1 MGRNLIDAN
10 VILRYLLNDDE
21 VLFEKA
27 SALLE
32 KVKIGEE
39 TVIIPESVLS
49 ECVYV
54 LLKIYRID
62 RSTIAEKL
70 RGLFSYKG
78 VMNRDK
84 KDLID
89 SLRVFG
95 KTRISIV
102 DCILCAKSLN
112 QRMPL
117 FTFDDDLKK
126 LCKKNRSL

>member
-1 MGRNLIDAN
+1 MGRKLIDAN
-10 VILRYLLNDDE
+10 VILRYLLNDDKA
-21 VLFEKA
+21 LFERA

-62 RSTIAEKL
+62 RPTVAEKL
-70 RGLFSYKG
+70 KGLFLYKG
-78 VMNRDK
+78 VMNSDK

-89 SLRVFG
+89 SLTLLAKG
-95 KTRISIV
+95 KLSIV

-112 QRMPL
+112 HRMLL
-117 FTFDDDLKK
+117 FTFDDELKK
-126 LCKKNRSL
+126 VCSKNLS

>member
-1 MGRNLIDAN
+1 MGRKLIDAN

-21 VLFEKA
+21 ALFERA

-54 LLKIYRID
+54 LLKIYKID
-62 RSTIAEKL
+62 RPTIAEKL
-70 RGLFSYKG
+70 KGLFSYKG
-78 VMNRDK
+78 VMNPDK

-89 SLRVFG
+89 SLALFG
-95 KTRISIV
+95 KTKISIV
-102 DCILCAKSLN
+102 DCIFCAKSLSHG
-112 QRMPL
+112 MAL
-117 FTFDDDLKK
+117 FTFDDYLRKI
-126 LCKKNRSL
+126 CSKNQS

>member
-1 MGRNLIDAN
+1 MERKLIDAN
-10 VILRYLLNDDE
+10 VVLRYLLNDDK
-21 VLFEKA
+21 VLFDRA

-54 LLKIYRID
+54 LLKIYKINRP
-62 RSTIAEKL
+62 TIAEKL
-70 RGLFSYKG
+70 KGLFSYKG
-78 VMNRDK
+78 IANPDK

-89 SLRVFG
+89 SLTLFE
-95 KTRISIV
+95 KTQISIV

-112 QRMPL
+112 RKMPL
-117 FTFDDDLKK
+117 FTFDHDLRKI
-126 LCKKNRSL
+126 CSKNYP

>member
-1 MGRNLIDAN
+1 MGRKLIDAN
-10 VILRYLLNDDE
+10 VILRYLLNDDKA
-21 VLFEKA
+21 LFERA

-62 RSTIAEKL
+62 RPTVAEKL
-70 RGLFSYKG
+70 KGLFLYKG
-78 VMNRDK
+78 VMNSDK

-89 SLRVFG
+89 SLTLLAKG
-95 KTRISIV
+95 KLSIV

-112 QRMPL
+112 HRMLL
-117 FTFDDDLKK
+117 FTFDDELEKK
-126 LCKKNRSL
+126 CSKNLS